1 MVEYHIDKSKTTDLT
16 YPFHKE
22 HWIFFPI
29 EIISLLV
36 LRSRNGLSNMEIDN
50 PCLID
55 VFTPYINE
63 CPEIKRVAL
72 SLFHKI

>member
-1 MVEYHIDKSKTTDLT
+1 MTKKINRFYSSVLNRIKRQYKDSTT
-16 YPFHKE
+16 
-22 HWIFFPI
+22 
-29 EIISLLV
+29 LLV

-63 CPEIKRVAL
+63 CPEIKGVAL